1 MKTRKLSLAGECQ
14 LTNEEEMVELQKS
27 SCEDHHSNNSSKK
40 KNQWMLQLVDL
51 SGKNTINLV
60 DILDRTQKNTNIVD
74 VGQGVRRTN
83 D

>member
-1 MKTRKLSLAGECQ
+1 
-14 LTNEEEMVELQKS
+14 
-27 SCEDHHSNNSSKK
+27 
-40 KNQWMLQLVDL
+40 MLQLVDL

-74 VGQGVRRTN
+74 VGQGERRTN